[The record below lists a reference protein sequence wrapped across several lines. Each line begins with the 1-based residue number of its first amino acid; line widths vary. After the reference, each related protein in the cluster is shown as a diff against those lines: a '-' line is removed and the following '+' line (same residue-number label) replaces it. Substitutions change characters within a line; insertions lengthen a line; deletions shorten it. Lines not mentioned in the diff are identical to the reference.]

1 MNNHSTINEI
11 LYGAAFNTLLFL
23 SILNFYTLKHIPIII
38 SIMTMFI
45 IGCGPDK
52 SSEDGHGHD
61 HAAGG
66 LEPVSYTL
74 YSDKT
79 EIFVEFKPLVVG
91 EISKF
96 AAHFTILGER
106 FTPLNEGTVTVS
118 LITGDK
124 GIQMSANEPS
134 SPGIYRLA
142 LKPTV
147 AGKGKLIFKIE
158 SKDFSDQI
166 TIEDVP
172 IYADESSAISA
183 QQPPTGGDDVSYLKE
198 QAWKVNFA
206 NTPVLK
212 QLFSSIIKTSGQI
225 MPSPGDEYVVS
236 AQISGIITFA
246 NQRILQG
253 SDIAAGSQLFTLKSN
268 EVVQSSLGTAVL
280 EAENELAAAQKNY
293 DRAKEL
299 VKDRI
304 ISDKEFLAAKLRF
317 ENAQNQLS
325 RVSVS
330 KKFNTNRQNITASV
344 SGYLKD
350 VFVENGQYVEAGQA
364 LATISKNKKLILQAN
379 VSLKYFDKIP
389 LITSANFKP
398 ANSLKIYSTYTGDKK
413 ITYGR
418 SISENTPFVPIH
430 FEIESKGD
438 IIPGTVGEVFLKLS
452 TKQSVLVIPASS
464 LIEEQGLFFVF
475 VQTEGEKFQKREV
488 TIGGNDGQNV
498 SILDGVKE
506 GERVVNLGAYYI
518 KLAMASGVLPAHGH
532 EH

>member
-1 MNNHSTINEI
+1 MSTFIDN
-11 LYGAAFNTLLFL
+11 LLLHTFFI
-23 SILNFYTLKHIPIII
+23 SFIHKFYTLKLIPIIL
-38 SIMTMFI
+38 SIMTMLFL
-45 IGCGPDK
+45 GCSPNK
-52 SSEDGHGHD
+52 ASEDDHGHD

-91 EISKF
+91 DISKF

-118 LITGDK
+118 FIVGEN
-124 GIQMSANEPS
+124 GIQMAAKEPS

-142 LKPTV
+142 LKPTI
-147 AGKGKLIFKIE
+147 AGQGKLIFKVE
-158 SKDFSDQI
+158 SKDFTDQI
-166 TIEDVP
+166 TIDDVP
-172 IYADESSAISA
+172 IYTDEAAAISA
-183 QQPPTGGDDVSYLKE
+183 QQPPSGGDDISYLKE

-206 NTPVLK
+206 NTPALK
-212 QLFSSIIKTSGQI
+212 QPFSSIIKTSGQI
-225 MPSPGDEYVVS
+225 MPSPGDEYLVS
-236 AQISGIITFA
+236 AQISGILTFA

-253 SDIAAGSQLFTLKSN
+253 SDVAAGTQLFTLKSN
-268 EVVQSSLGTAVL
+268 EVVQSSLGSAVL

-293 DRAKEL
+293 NRATEL

-325 RVSVS
+325 KASVS
-330 KKFNTNRQNITASV
+330 KKFNTNRQNITTTMG
-344 SGYLKD
+344 GYLKE
-350 VFVENGQYVEAGQA
+350 VFVENGQYVDAGQA

-379 VSLKYFDKIP
+379 VSMKYFDKIP

-398 ANSLKIYSTYTGDKK
+398 ANSPMTYSTDDIGVKK
-413 ITYGR
+413 ITFGK
-418 SISENTPFVPIH
+418 SISENRPFIPIH
-430 FEIESKGD
+430 FDIESKGAL
-438 IIPGTVGEVFLKLS
+438 IPGTVGEVFLKLS
-452 TKQSVLVIPASS
+452 SKQNVIVIPATS
-464 LIEEQGLFFVF
+464 LLEEQGLFFVF

-488 TIGGNDGQNV
+488 TIGGHDGQNV
-498 SILDGVKE
+498 SILEGIKE
-506 GERVVNLGAYYI
+506 GERVVSQGAYYI
-518 KLAMASGVLPAHGH
+518 KLAMASGALPAHGH

>member
-1 MNNHSTINEI
+1 M
-11 LYGAAFNTLLFL
+11 
-23 SILNFYTLKHIPIII
+23 KHISIII
-38 SIMTMFI
+38 LIMTMFI

-52 SSEDGHGHD
+52 TSEDDHGHD

-106 FTPLNEGTVTVS
+106 FTPLKEGKVTVS
-118 LITGDK
+118 LITGDQ
-124 GIQMSANEPS
+124 GIQMTANEPN
-134 SPGIYRLA
+134 SPGIYSLA

-147 AGKGKLIFKIE
+147 AGKGKLIFKIDG
-158 SKDFSDQI
+158 KDFSDQI
-166 TIEDVP
+166 TIDDVP
-172 IYADESSAISA
+172 IYVDEAAAISA
-183 QQPPTGGDDVSYLKE
+183 QQPPTGGDDISYLKE

-212 QLFSSIIKTSGQI
+212 QPFSSIIKTSGQI

-253 SDIAAGSQLFTLKSN
+253 SDVAAGAQIFTLKSN

-293 DRAKEL
+293 DRATEL

-325 RVSVS
+325 RVAVT
-330 KKFNTNRQNITASV
+330 KKFNTNRQNITASI

-364 LATISKNKKLILQAN
+364 LAIISKNKKLILQAN

-398 ANSLKIYSTYTGDKK
+398 ANTSKTYSTDSNGGKK
-413 ITYGR
+413 ITYGK
-418 SISENTPFVPIH
+418 SISQNTPFIPIS
-430 FEIESKGD
+430 FDIESKGD

-452 TKQSVLVIPASS
+452 SKQNVIVIPASS

-475 VQTEGEKFQKREV
+475 VQTGGEKFQKREV
-488 TIGGNDGQNV
+488 TLGGSDGENV

-506 GERVVNLGAYYI
+506 GERVVIQGAYYI
-518 KLAMASGVLPAHGH
+518 KLAMASGALPAHGH

>member
-1 MNNHSTINEI
+1 MIM
-11 LYGAAFNTLLFL
+11 LLV
-23 SILNFYTLKHIPIII
+23 
-38 SIMTMFI
+38 
-45 IGCGPDK
+45 GCGPDK
-52 SSEDGHGHD
+52 SSEEDHGHD
-61 HAAGG
+61 HAVGG
-66 LEPVSYTL
+66 LEPISYTL

-106 FTPLNEGTVTVS
+106 FTPLNEGSVSVS

-142 LKPTV
+142 LKPTS
-147 AGKGKLIFKIE
+147 AGQGKLIFKIE
-158 SKDFSDQI
+158 SKDFTDQI
-166 TIEDVP
+166 IIDDIP
-172 IYADESSAISA
+172 IYTDESSAISA
-183 QQPPTGGDDVSYLKE
+183 QQPPTGGDDISYLKE

-212 QLFSSIIKTSGQI
+212 QPFSSIIKTSGQI

-236 AQISGIITFA
+236 AQISGILTFA
-246 NQRILQG
+246 NQSILQG
-253 SDIAAGSQLFTLKSN
+253 SNVNAGTQLFTLKSN
-268 EVVQSSLGTAVL
+268 EVIQSSLGTAVM

-293 DRAKEL
+293 NRAMEL

-317 ENAQNQLS
+317 ENAGNQLS

-330 KKFNTNRQNITASV
+330 KKFNATRQNITATI

-350 VFVENGQYVEAGQA
+350 VFVENGQFVEAGQA

-398 ANSLKIYSTYTGDKK
+398 ANSAMTYSTNTNSGKK

-418 SISENTPFVPIH
+418 SISENTPFIPIH

-452 TKQSVLVIPASS
+452 TKQNVLVIPASS

-488 TIGGNDGQNV
+488 IVGGNDGQNV

-506 GERVVNLGAYYI
+506 GERVVNQGAYYI
-518 KLAMASGVLPAHGH
+518 KLAMASGALPAHGH